1 MKKRLTG
8 FFSNNTNGLVL
19 FIIIVVI
26 VMHILTLFMLFR
38 YRKQA
43 DLFHELEQE
52 QNVSYDKR
60 YAFISQSEEN
70 TLWNAVY
77 QELRQMGEEQ
87 NIYIERLTRGLP
99 VEYSKAQL
107 LEIAIA
113 SGVDGIIV
121 EADESE
127 ETKKMINTAQKKG
140 IPVITL
146 LTDNPNTMR
155 KSYVGVSNFNLG
167 QEYSNL
173 IYNAAEQIYEE
184 RMEAYTEEEGSQEDT
199 DTSKSEEL
207 GNMRVL
213 VLIEQNTQGTNMIYS
228 AITENLENLQ
238 EAKEESPVHIE
249 TETAMIRSAN
259 AFSAEESIRDTFQE
273 LEQMPDIVV
282 CMNEQSTLSVY
293 QMLVDQ
299 NKVGQTQ
306 ILGYYDS
313 EMILK
318 AVERKAIYAT
328 IMIDTKQM
336 AHYCMDALNE
346 YIETGYVSEYFA
358 VDFTVIDGNN
368 IQRYLRNEEE
378 NGEET

>member
-368 IQRYLRNEEE
+368 IRRYLRNEEE

>member
-19 FIIIVVI
+19 FIIIAVI
-26 VMHILTLFMLFR
+26 LMHILTLFMLFR

-43 DLFHELEQE
+43 DMFHELEQE

-77 QELRQMGEEQ
+77 QEMRQMGEEQ

-121 EADESE
+121 EADESD

-173 IYNAAEQIYEE
+173 INNAAEQIYEE
-184 RMEAYTEEEGSQEDT
+184 RMAAYTEEEDSQEDT
-199 DTSKSEEL
+199 DTLKPEEL

-213 VLIEQNTQGTNMIYS
+213 VLIEQNTQGTNMIYT

-299 NKVGQTQ
+299 NKVGQTL

-368 IQRYLRNEEE
+368 IRRYLRNEEE